1 MAGPTRDELER
12 FRDATVPDLVPEEL
26 RLLFVGINP
35 SLMTA
40 ATGTHFAHPGN
51 RFYKAL
57 HGAGITD
64 RLLDWTGGL
73 PPADEQ
79 HLLDRGVGITNIVAR
94 ATARADELSDDE
106 LRAGAAALR
115 GRIRI
120 WRPPVVA
127 FVGITAFRIGFGRRR
142 APRGRQEERLEGAV
156 VHVLGNPSGLN
167 AHDTVDTLAAAY
179 REAAR
184 DAGIVRPTG

>member
-1 MAGPTRDELER
+1 MPARDHSPTRAELED
-12 FRDATVPDLVPEEL
+12 FRDATVADLVPEDL

-40 ATGTHFAHPGN
+40 ATGTHFAHPAN

-57 HGAGITD
+57 HAAGITD
-64 RLLDWTGGL
+64 RLLDHAGGL
-73 PPADEQ
+73 PEEDTR
-79 HLLDRGVGITNIVAR
+79 HLLERSVGITNIVAR
-94 ATARADELSDDE
+94 ATARADELTDAE
-106 LRAGAAALR
+106 LRAGAADLR
-115 GRIRI
+115 ARIRR

-127 FVGITAFRIGFGRRR
+127 FVGVTAYRIGFGRRT
-142 APRGRQEERLEGAV
+142 AARGRQEERLEGAV

-167 AHDTVDTLAAAY
+167 AHDTVATLAAAY

-184 DAGIVRPTG
+184 DAGVV

>member
-1 MAGPTRDELER
+1 MATRFSRTELEGY
-12 FRDATVPDLVPEEL
+12 RDATVPDLLPDDL

-51 RFYKAL
+51 RFYRAL
-57 HGAGITD
+57 HGAGVTD
-64 RLLDWTGGL
+64 RLLDWGGGL
-73 PPADEQ
+73 PAEDEQ
-79 HLLDRGVGITNIVAR
+79 HLRDRGVGITNIVAR
-94 ATARADELSDDE
+94 ATARADELDDDE
-106 LRAGAAALR
+106 FRAGAEALR
-115 GRIRI
+115 QRIRR

-127 FVGITAFRIGFGRRR
+127 FVGVTAFRIGFGRR
-142 APRGRQEERLEGAV
+142 AAVRGRQEERLEGAV

-167 AHDTVDTLAAAY
+167 AHDTVETLAASY

-184 DAGIVRPTG
+184 DAGIV

>member
-1 MAGPTRDELER
+1 M
-12 FRDATVPDLVPEEL
+12 PDLVPDEL

-35 SLMTA
+35 SLLTA

-64 RLLDWTGGL
+64 RLLDHAGGL
-73 PPADEQ
+73 PDEDTR
-79 HLLDRGVGITNIVAR
+79 HLLARGVGITNIVAR

-106 LRAGAAALR
+106 LRAGAEALR
-115 GRIRI
+115 GRLRR

-127 FVGITAFRIGFGRRR
+127 FVGITAFRVGFGRPR
-142 APRGRQEERLEGAV
+142 AARGRQEERLEGAI

-167 AHDTVDTLAAAY
+167 AHDTVGTLAAAY
-179 REAAR
+179 RGAAR
-184 DAGIVRPTG
+184 DAGIV

>member
-1 MAGPTRDELER
+1 MGARFSRAELEAYRDE
-12 FRDATVPDLVPEEL
+12 TVPDLVPDDL

-57 HGAGITD
+57 HEAGITD
-64 RLLDWTGGL
+64 HLLDWVGGL
-73 PPADEQ
+73 PPEDEQ

-94 ATARADELSDDE
+94 ATARADELTDDE
-106 LRAGAAALR
+106 LRDGAEALR
-115 GRIRI
+115 DRVRR

-127 FVGITAFRIGFGRRR
+127 FVGVTAYRIGFGRRQ
-142 APRGRQEERLEGAV
+142 AERGRQDERLEGAI

-167 AHDTVDTLAAAY
+167 AHDTVGSLGAAY

-184 DAGIVRPTG
+184 DAGVV